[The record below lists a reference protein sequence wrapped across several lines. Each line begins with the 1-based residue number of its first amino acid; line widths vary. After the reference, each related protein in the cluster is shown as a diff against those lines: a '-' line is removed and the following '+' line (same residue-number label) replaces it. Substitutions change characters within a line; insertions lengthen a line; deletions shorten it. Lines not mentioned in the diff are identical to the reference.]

1 MSTTISTGTI
11 STQGITIS
19 TASSNSAISYGSLT
33 RSPTLIEDFLER
45 YELNYIT
52 VVHKV
57 AAHELL
63 KLKEVAPDYA
73 TEIKENLSR
82 NVAREIINKT
92 TFTKRLDV
100 DSDVHQFIGRVWV
113 FSDEELKILL
123 EEAKRVQ

>member
-11 STQGITIS
+11 GTQGITIS
-19 TASSNSAISYGSLT
+19 TASGNSAISYGSLT